1 MHLRKRSLLCLMSDR
16 NRDNEYKRLKGQ
28 WTLNSNTSG
37 RRNKNEKIGGQR
49 KKTTQDTIRKENEIQ
64 MLHQL

>member
-1 MHLRKRSLLCLMSDR
+1 MSDR